1 MTKSDY
7 LDWKR
12 HPVTADVFYQLE
24 GRVTDLVE
32 ALVQNAGIDPIAD
45 ATNSGAIRA
54 YRDMLSISF
63 EEETQ

>member
-1 MTKSDY
+1 MTNSDY